1 MVVCFVTEGVDGGLR
16 VQRDDR
22 TAPLQHLLVDEI
34 LEPQADCLP
43 GSQQARSSTEVCTQ
57 PPYVCMVLAVR
68 V

>member
-1 MVVCFVTEGVDGGLR
+1 MVCFVTEGVDGGLR

-22 TAPLQHLLVDEI
+22 TAPLQHLLVDEV

-43 GSQQARSSTEVCTQ
+43 SSQQARSSTEVCTQ
-57 PPYVCMVLAVR
+57 PHDVCMVFVLR